1 MGIFDIFFGSPEKQI
16 KRHGKRVRDKDTQQ
30 DDRVASIHWLAE
42 NGSPEAIYALLAR
55 FEMNYEHQMKDNNE
69 KELVEDL
76 LLARGTD
83 AVAPLEAF
91 IPRTQSFARPL
102 ALYQRLTC
110 DEKTL
115 ALLMK
120 MLAQEKE
127 RSELKAKKK
136 TQVLIKLAEFQDES
150 IAGEVTELLEDFD
163 EGVRYAAAEVLI
175 AQEPTDA
182 IRDALL
188 DRLVH
193 EEEDSNRLR
202 VRIAEVASSRNWLLE
217 HREEAV
223 LANPPQGWTV
233 AGGRLRQG

>member
-1 MGIFDIFFGSPEKQI
+1 M
-16 KRHGKRVRDKDTQQ
+16 
-30 DDRVASIHWLAE
+30 
-42 NGSPEAIYALLAR
+42 
-55 FEMNYEHQMKDNNE
+55 
-69 KELVEDL
+69 
-76 LLARGTD
+76 
-83 AVAPLEAF
+83 
-91 IPRTQSFARPL
+91 
-102 ALYQRLTC
+102 
-110 DEKTL
+110 
-115 ALLMK
+115 
-120 MLAQEKE
+120 
-127 RSELKAKKK
+127 
-136 TQVLIKLAEFQDES
+136 LIKLAEFQDES
-150 IAGEVTELLEDFD
+150 IAWEVTELLEDFD